1 MVLSNSQWLANAGA
15 VFEIDQSIRFNE
27 DDSAHLDRTPSSESN
42 RNTFTFSVWIKRGR
56 LTSHGNIL
64 SAGSDSNDF
73 TFLSFVNDKIV
84 FADWNGSYNWQ
95 LVSTAVFRDPGAWY
109 NIVAKYDD
117 TQSTASN
124 RVEIYVNGSKIT
136 DYDTESYPSQN
147 YNNTEINS
155 TDEHTIGK
163 QTAGSGANDLFDG
176 YMAEIVLVDG
186 TALDASS
193 FGETNSDTG
202 QWVPKDVSGLTFG
215 TNGFRLKGQDSSALG
230 DDTSGNGND
239 FTSSGLAAADQMS
252 DSPTNNQATLN
263 PLFTGAAL
271 SDGNLVATA
280 SGNSYQRAFSTFAI
294 DDGGKHVCEFQ
305 KSSGTFGL
313 IGIMQNGNH
322 TNTTG
327 NSNMYGYNLGTGE
340 VFKGNPTASVLTDLG
355 TGAANSLMRIE
366 YDGSNDTIKI
376 FDDGTEIFP
385 ASTGVSNT
393 VGLTGHNSL
402 HFGCA
407 PYASGTIITATFS
420 PLSGTPTTG
429 FKELT
434 APNLPDPTIADPS
447 DHFNTV
453 LYTGNGATGQS
464 ITGVGFQP
472 DWTWTKIRSPNAYS
486 HQLFDAVRGA
496 GKNLQSNNT
505 NAEGDLTS
513 EFISFDSDGFSIDDV
528 NQNVNENSSTYVSW
542 NWKANGSG
550 SSNEDGSINTTAT
563 SANTTAGFSISTFTG
578 NGTSG
583 ATFGHGLGVAPKMV
597 IVKERSP
604 AGNNW
609 KVGHDAMG
617 WGKYIAWDTNAAQVT
632 DSAHWND
639 TAPSSSVVTLGDDT
653 GINQNTATYVAYCF
667 AEVAGYSSIGG
678 YEGNGSTNGP
688 FIYTGFKPAWIMLKR
703 YDSSAEWEVSDR
715 VRDPDNPVRLI
726 LQPNSN
732 AVEWNATT
740 RDIDWLSNGFKHRSS
755 HADFNASGG
764 DYLYLAFAES
774 PFKTA
779 TAR

>member
-513 EFISFDSDGFSIDDV
+513 EFISFDSDGFTIDDV

-715 VRDPDNPVRLI
+715 VRDPDNPIRLI

-732 AVEWNATT
+732 AVEWDATT

>member
-715 VRDPDNPVRLI
+715 VRDPDNPIRLI

-732 AVEWNATT
+732 AVEWDATT

>member
-1 MVLSNSQWLANAGA
+1 
-15 VFEIDQSIRFNE
+15 
-27 DDSAHLDRTPSSESN
+27 
-42 RNTFTFSVWIKRGR
+42 
-56 LTSHGNIL
+56 
-64 SAGSDSNDF
+64 
-73 TFLSFVNDKIV
+73 
-84 FADWNGSYNWQ
+84 
-95 LVSTAVFRDPGAWY
+95 
-109 NIVAKYDD
+109 
-117 TQSTASN
+117 
-124 RVEIYVNGSKIT
+124 
-136 DYDTESYPSQN
+136 
-147 YNNTEINS
+147 
-155 TDEHTIGK
+155 
-163 QTAGSGANDLFDG
+163 
-176 YMAEIVLVDG
+176 MAEIVLVDG

-715 VRDPDNPVRLI
+715 VRDPDNPIRLI

-732 AVEWNATT
+732 AVEWDATT

>member
-1 MVLSNSQWLANAGA
+1 MFTFPVAHFGGELS
-15 VFEIDQSIRFNE
+15 FTIDQSIRFNE

-715 VRDPDNPVRLI
+715 VRDPDNPIRLI

-732 AVEWNATT
+732 AVEWDATT